1 MKRTLL
7 VIMFGALYVLHQDF
21 WFWRTATPLVF
32 GFIPL
37 GLFYHACY
45 TLATAF
51 ALLLLV
57 KHAWPSELEEARG
70 DGEKGAGDQETGRGG
85 DRPVFRSPR
94 LPVAASPRLPVS
106 SSEEGDAR

>member
-1 MKRTLL
+1 ML

-21 WFWRTATPLVF
+21 WFWRTANPLVF
-32 GFIPL
+32 GFIPI

-45 TLATAF
+45 TLAIAF

-57 KHAWPSELEEARG
+57 KHAWPSELEE
-70 DGEKGAGDQETGRGG
+70 DGGEGETGRGG
-85 DRPVFRSPR
+85 DLRPVAPSRGR
-94 LPVAASPRLPVS
+94 TLS

>member
-21 WFWRTATPLVF
+21 WFWRTANPLVF
-32 GFIPL
+32 GFIPI

-57 KHAWPSELEEARG
+57 RHAWPSELEEEG
-70 DGEKGAGDQETGRGG
+70 DGETVRVDDLETGRGG
-85 DRPVFRSPR
+85 D
-94 LPVAASPRLPVS
+94 LPVAPSPSRSIAPSPRPPVS
-106 SSEEGDAR
+106 SSEEGPKP

>member
-1 MKRTLL
+1 MKRVLL

-21 WFWRTATPLVF
+21 WFWRAANPLVF
-32 GFIPL
+32 GFIPI

-57 KHAWPSELEEARG
+57 RHAWPSELEEGAG
-70 DGEKGAGDQETGRGG
+70 DGETGGRGDHRVAVSA
-85 DRPVFRSPR
+85 DRPVSP
-94 LPVAASPRLPVS
+94 SPRLPVS
-106 SSEEGDAR
+106 PPRRPR

>member
-1 MKRTLL
+1 
-7 VIMFGALYVLHQDF
+7 MFGALYVLHQDF
-21 WFWRTATPLVF
+21 WFWRAANPLVF
-32 GFIPL
+32 GFIPI

-57 KHAWPSELEEARG
+57 KHAWPSELEEGMDDEVTRRLG
-70 DGEKGAGDQETGRGG
+70 DEATGRGG
-85 DRPVFRSPR
+85 DHAVSPDR
-94 LPVAASPRLPVS
+94 PVAASPGRPVS